1 MDVAAGDYGD
11 ERTEHDRLAMS
22 TPPFCRSVDAHEVSA
37 DIELSHARGLGGVK
51 DTHII
56 VARDGAAAQHG
67 QHFQFVASCAGHTD
81 EPVYVSYGALFPPVC
96 HRSGSSHTH
105 SVMLA
110 PIAQSM

>member
-1 MDVAAGDYGD
+1 MDVAAGNYRD
-11 ERTEHDRLAMS
+11 ERTEYDCLAMP

-37 DIELSHARGLGGVK
+37 DIELSYARGLGGVK

-56 VARDGAAAQHG
+56 VARDGAAAQHR
-67 QHFQFVASCAGHTD
+67 QHFQLFARGTGDAH
-81 EPVYVSYGALFPPVC
+81 EPVHISHGALFPPVG

-110 PIAQSM
+110 PMFHSM